1 MKLISSQNRAGSRE
15 LFYFKEVDMDKD
27 FNEKKYSL
35 KDFFIMCL
43 NYDNET
49 GKYPEHRYEGVSV
62 FMDSGGY
69 ALDDSIQNKINELK
83 TELWDGDISI
93 QNIIDKVNEL

>member
-1 MKLISSQNRAGSRE
+1 
-15 LFYFKEVDMDKD
+15 MDKD

-49 GKYPEHRYEGVSV
+49 GTYPEHRYEGFSV
-62 FMDSGGY
+62 FMDSGGQI
-69 ALDDSIQNKINELK
+69 LNDNIQNKIDGLK
-83 TELWDGDISI
+83 TELYDDDISI